1 MAQKTQVILVDDVD
15 GSEANQTVTFALDG
29 VSYEIDLNDEHAA
42 ALRESLE
49 EWIGKARRTGGR
61 RSSGR
66 RRSSGPSDTQKI
78 REWAREQGLESLLTC
93 ARPTTRSTPATE
105 GTWVSGSHAAGT
117 PHRVI
122 LELTATSHHDSG
134 CALRRIT
141 GVVVFSIREFA
152 P

>member
-42 ALRESLE
+42 ALRESLGDGLGE
-49 EWIGKARRTGGR
+49 PRRPGGR

-78 REWAREQGLESLLTC
+78 REWAREQGLE
-93 ARPTTRSTPATE
+93 
-105 GTWVSGSHAAGT
+105 VSDRG
-117 PHRVI
+117 RVSADVRKAYY
-122 LELTATSHHDSG
+122 EVNPG
-134 CALRRIT
+134 N
-141 GVVVFSIREFA
+141 
-152 P
+152 

>member
-78 REWAREQGLESLLTC
+78 REWAREQGLE
-93 ARPTTRSTPATE
+93 
-105 GTWVSGSHAAGT
+105 VSDRGRVSADVGT